1 MIMNSFEYL
10 RSGKSALTLA
20 GVACIGLAGCCTK
33 RYQSAY
39 YQSSRPTYYSSTST
53 ATTREQ
59 APTPTGR
66 TEYAATTG
74 STNMVVPLY
83 QESVNVGK
91 REVEAGSVRLRKVV
105 KTETINQPI
114 ELRHEE
120 VIIDRDNGAAQ
131 GQKVLA
137 QPFQE
142 EETVIRLKREEPV
155 IENKTS

>member
-1 MIMNSFEYL
+1 MKSFRHL
-10 RSGKSALTLA
+10 HRATSIGFA
-20 GVACIGLAGCCTK
+20 GIAGLALVGGCCTK
-33 RYQSAY
+33 SYQTASYHTRTRSYASAP
-39 YQSSRPTYYSSTST
+39 RETY
-53 ATTREQ
+53 TTREQ
-59 APTPTGR
+59 APPPTGR
-66 TEYAATTG
+66 METSAN
-74 STNMVVPLY
+74 NMVVPLY
-83 QESVNVGK
+83 EEKVNVGK